1 MTTLTNSFTDK
12 VHHINKDLFRL
23 KEVFHKQPLEDTDKC
38 ILEIHKQLIALE
50 QYDPGTSEKNT
61 LIGKKTIQCLKI
73 GRTVTG
79 AIFVL
84 GSTADLVANAME
96 IRNSDNTD
104 CVKTQVAAIL
114 SLASV
119 VMFVA
124 SGLIHLCYDA
134 ANKKQQEMEEDRKEH
149 EKLEKF
155 GALQY
160 NKFLEAFTNFV
171 SKSKSQNTLAE
182 STENAQISSSNLNA
196 QLNECFKELNM
207 LVCFRPHAELDKE
220 EWTAHILSHLPA
232 NHPLR
237 EKIAEIHQLASS
249 ENLLKEDEDEIE
261 KTEQAANEGVTT
273 GMDNQGANFEF
284 NAKWKQLEDQVGH
297 LRYIIQLNAGTP
309 EKITRKGDIKALTP
323 EEDAVKMHLV

>member
-1 MTTLTNSFTDK
+1 MTTLTNSFTEK
-12 VHHINKDLFRL
+12 VNNINRDLSKL
-23 KEVFHKQPLEDTDKC
+23 KEVFHKKPLEDTDNY
-38 ILEIHKQLIALE
+38 INEIHKQLIELE
-50 QYDPGTSEKNT
+50 QYNAGTSEKNT
-61 LIGKKTIQCLKI
+61 LIGRKTIRCLKI

-84 GSTADLVANAME
+84 GSTAELVANAME
-96 IRNSDNTD
+96 MRNYDDKD
-104 CVKTQVAAIL
+104 CVKTQAAAIL

-124 SGLIHLCYDA
+124 SGLIHLCYDT
-134 ANKKQQEMEEDRKEH
+134 ANKKQQEIEEERKEQR
-149 EKLEKF
+149 KLEKF

-160 NKFLEAFTNFV
+160 NKFLEAFANFV
-171 SKSKSQNTLAE
+171 SESKSQNTLAE
-182 STENAQISSSNLNA
+182 SPENAQISSSNLNE
-196 QLNECFKELNM
+196 QLDQCFKELNM
-207 LVCFRPHAELDKE
+207 LVRFRPHAELDKE

-261 KTEQAANEGVTT
+261 KTEQAGNEEVRTGVQ
-273 GMDNQGANFEF
+273 NQSTNLEF

-297 LRYIIQLNAGTP
+297 LRYIIQLNAGTL
-309 EKITRKGDIKALTP
+309 EKITRKGDIAALTL